1 MTQVIKLS
9 HYQFDSNGWWINPI
23 KYDDCPSSS
32 AVSLFDQNG
41 YDLTDLEILYS
52 KANTNQHSEHRNYT
66 HIAIKKPWFEPVSKS
81 ICGPVLNH
89 SLLFERKGY
98 AGAARKQLEQWAKIN
113 PLIWKVAKY
122 RPKWGLDFSLDYV
135 SDDGDVFE
143 ILHYEFDSF
152 SYDEVQGRKEFLDQH
167 LITIDWQDAA
177 RHLLNHKEEWYTL
190 DFFAQSLWKCNYFGV
205 GPERFKM
212 VAWA

>member
-1 MTQVIKLS
+1 MNAKLELTQNQLNP
-9 HYQFDSNGWWINPI
+9 NGYWQVPLVTSQ
-23 KYDDCPSSS
+23 CPQPH
-32 AVSLFDQNG
+32 ALDLFDQNG
-41 YDLTDLEILYS
+41 YDLSALEIEYS
-52 KANTNQHSEHRNYT
+52 IVNHGTHSAHRNHT
-66 HIAIKKPWFEPVSKS
+66 HIALKQPWFTQPV
-81 ICGPVLNH
+81 ITHGAVLNH

-98 AGAARKQLEQWAKIN
+98 MGAALEQLTAWAKIN

-135 SDDGDVFE
+135 SQDGDVFE
-143 ILHYEFDSF
+143 ILHYEFDGF
-152 SYDEVQGRKEFLDQH
+152 VFDEILERKLILDVH
-167 LITIDWQDAA
+167 LLTIDWNDAA
-177 RHLLNHKEEWYTL
+177 KALWEKKDQWYNL